1 MPGSCVHPRA
11 PIRKAVGV
19 CVSLLL
25 AALACTST
33 PDRPVRRSGMW
44 RCRPGRQRRRPSAE
58 DDEAFPVQRSLRA
71 IGVRARV
78 EFFRAPGSS
87 VSAKVGSRRTS
98 RRRTNGSPM
107 PPNGTQFFSPLYASE
122 GHRPVVL
129 QLNTRWRKRGSAS
142 RAGHDLVPILG
153 RRSDRRVSDRDR
165 RRSDEMPGTPGPV
178 HDGAGRAGGADPAPG
193 HADAV
198 LDPRAPG
205 LDRPRGRRCRRS
217 IRSRWIRTPT
227 DEASWPLAWERWA
240 STPSASR
247 T

>member
-98 RRRTNGSPM
+98 RQRTNGSPM

-122 GHRPVVL
+122 AIDPSCCNSTLVGASADRLRALGMIRYLSSVDDRIDACQTATGVDQTRCRAHLDQFMMERVVPV
-129 QLNTRWRKRGSAS
+129 
-142 RAGHDLVPILG
+142 VPILLPG
-153 RRSDRRVSDRDR
+153 MQTPSWTRVLRASIDPVDGGAGARS
-165 RRSDEMPGTPGPV
+165 
-178 HDGAGRAGGADPAPG
+178 GRAGS
-193 HADAV
+193 
-198 LDPRAPG
+198 
-205 LDRPRGRRCRRS
+205 GRRLTRLPGR
-217 IRSRWIRTPT
+217 
-227 DEASWPLAWERWA
+227 
-240 STPSASR
+240 
-247 T
+247 